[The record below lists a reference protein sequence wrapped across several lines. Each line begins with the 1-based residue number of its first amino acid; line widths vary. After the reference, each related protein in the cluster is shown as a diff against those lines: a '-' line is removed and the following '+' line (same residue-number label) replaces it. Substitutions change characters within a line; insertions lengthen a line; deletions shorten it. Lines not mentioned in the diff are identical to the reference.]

1 MIYIYIYI
9 AGLSLLTCRCSFQSI
24 IVSNRGTVVISPTN
38 GSFNIGDDV
47 SLTCS
52 GMGGPRNMFRW
63 YRNDTE
69 LLGQNDATLTLV
81 NITVDDGDE
90 YMCVITNA
98 AGSSNTTTFVF
109 VNPTIT
115 EHPVD
120 TTATSGANATLE
132 CLAEAFPDPSYEW
145 TYSNGSNIE
154 LSSVVGT
161 STRTLQF
168 LPAEFGS
175 EGSYVCVASA
185 NNATATSD
193 VAILFSKSLKCIFN

>member
-1 MIYIYIYI
+1 M
-9 AGLSLLTCRCSFQSI
+9 A
-24 IVSNRGTVVISPTN
+24 ISPTN

-47 SLTCS
+47 NLTCS

-69 LLGQNDATLTLV
+69 LLGQNDTTLTLV

-90 YMCVITNA
+90 YLCVVANA
-98 AGSSNTTTFVF
+98 AGSFNTTTFVF
-109 VNPTIT
+109 VNPSIT

-120 TTATSGANATLE
+120 ATATNGANATLE
-132 CLAEAFPDPSYEW
+132 CQAEAFPDPSYEW
-145 TYSNGSNIE
+145 TYSNGSSIE

-161 STRTLQF
+161 SSSTLQF

-175 EGSYVCVASA
+175 EGSYMCVASA

-193 VAILFSKSLKCIFN
+193 AAVLFSKSLKYTFE